1 MHNKM
6 FVVTLLLMNVLW
18 FLACSQHKISA
29 TATEEERMNAALKL
43 FEKGDYFEAKTQ
55 FRILTL
61 SNSGSI
67 IADKAQFYL
76 ADCHFNMKE
85 YILSASEYERLL
97 KVYPSS
103 EYTDDAKFKIG
114 LSYFK
119 LSPKSGLDQ
128 DYTDQAITH
137 FQEFLEDYHSS
148 NLAPEV
154 DKYLQQARNKL
165 AEKIYLSADL
175 YRKMSY
181 YQAANIYFN
190 KVIEEYYDTDFAAL
204 ALYWIADNN
213 RAMHQYTQAFE
224 IFDEFLL
231 KYPDHDW
238 VNRAQNKIKQTR
250 TEYEKYTRHQ
260 LKMQQTQA
268 NPETE

>member
-1 MHNKM
+1 MLNKNN
-6 FVVTLLLMNVLW
+6 FIILLLMNVVWILS
-18 FLACSQHKISA
+18 CSQHKIPA
-29 TATEEERMNAALKL
+29 TATEEERLNAALKL

-61 SNSGSI
+61 SNSGSM

-76 ADCHFNMKE
+76 AECHFNMKE

-114 LSYFK
+114 LSYYK

-128 DYTDQAITH
+128 DYTEQAIIH

-148 NLAPEV
+148 DLAPEV
-154 DKYLQQARNKL
+154 EKYLQQARNKL

-175 YRKMSY
+175 YRKMGY
-181 YQAANIYFN
+181 YQASNIYFN

-204 ALYWIADNN
+204 SLYWIADNN
-213 RAMHQYTQAFE
+213 RSMHHYTQAFD
-224 IFDEFLL
+224 IFDEFLQ

-238 VNRAQNKIKQTR
+238 VNRTQNKIKQTR
-250 TEYEKYTRHQ
+250 NEYERYTRRQ
-260 LKMQQTQA
+260 LKLQQAQVDA
-268 NPETE
+268 ETE